1 MGRLPTPT
9 ITDPNVLVGTETG
22 DDAAIYR
29 INDRVAIVLTNDF
42 FAPIVDDPFDYGQIA
57 AANALSDIYAVGG
70 TPITALNIAAFP
82 RDLGPDV
89 IAKILEGGQ
98 AKAEEAGI
106 LIIGGHTVDDK
117 EPKYG
122 LAAVGVLTPGEQ
134 ITNANAQPGDVLILT
149 KAIGSGVITTAGKA
163 GTAPE
168 ESIAAAVKS
177 MATLNK
183 GAADAMIE
191 VGVNAA
197 TDVTGFGLLG
207 HLSQMMKASGTTAT
221 VRWSDIPILPGALE
235 LARAGSVSGGTAR
248 NMESLEGKVVLGE
261 GVSEFEFM
269 VLADAQTSGG
279 MLISVPEERSDALVK
294 SLVANQTLYSELVGK
309 VSGSSSTPGIV
320 TIES

>member
-1 MGRLPTPT
+1 M
-9 ITDPNVLVGTETG
+9 LVGTETG

-294 SLVANQTLYSELVGK
+294 SLVANQTLYSKLVGM

-320 TIES
+320 TIEA

>member
-1 MGRLPTPT
+1 LGKLPTPT

-29 INDRVAIVLTNDF
+29 IDDRVALVLTNDF

-122 LAAVGVLTPGEQ
+122 LAAVGIVTPGEQ

-149 KAIGSGVITTAGKA
+149 KAIGSGFITTAGKF
-163 GTAPE
+163 GTAPD

-183 GAADAMIE
+183 GAAVAMQE

-207 HLSQMMKASGTTAT
+207 HLAQMMKASGTSAT
-221 VRWSDIPILPGALE
+221 VNWSAIPFLPGALD
-235 LARAGSVSGGTAR
+235 LAHAGSTSGGTRR
-248 NMESLEGKVVLGE
+248 NMESLESRVVYGE
-261 GVSEFEFM
+261 GITEFEFM

-279 MLISVPEERSDALVK
+279 MLISVPEERSEALIK
-294 SLVANQTLYSELVGK
+294 SLVANQTLYSEVIGRIDNNGQVG
-309 VSGSSSTPGIV
+309 TV
-320 TIES
+320 TIEK

>member
-1 MGRLPTPT
+1 M
-9 ITDPNVLVGTETG
+9 LVGTETG

-122 LAAVGVLTPGEQ
+122 LAAVGVITPGEQ
-134 ITNANAQPGDVLILT
+134 ITNANAQPGDILILT

-221 VRWSDIPILPGALE
+221 LRWSDIPILPGALE

-248 NMESLEGKVVLGE
+248 NMEALEGEVVLEE

-294 SLVANQTLYSELVGK
+294 CLVANQALYSEVIGK
-309 VSGSSSTPGIV
+309 VLGSSRTPGIV
-320 TIES
+320 TIEA

>member
-1 MGRLPTPT
+1 M
-9 ITDPNVLVGTETG
+9 LVGTETG

-29 INDRVAIVLTNDF
+29 IDDRVALVLTNDF
-42 FAPIVDDPFDYGQIA
+42 FAPIVDDPFDYGRIA

-70 TPITALNIAAFP
+70 RPITALNIAAFP
-82 RDLGPDV
+82 RELGPEV

-98 AKAEEAGI
+98 VKAEEAGI

-122 LAAVGVLTPGEQ
+122 LAVTGIVTPGEQ

-149 KAIGSGVITTAGKA
+149 KAIGSGIITTAGKA

-168 ESIAAAVKS
+168 ESIQAAVES

-207 HLSQMMKASGTTAT
+207 HLSQMMKASGTSAAMN
-221 VRWSDIPILPGALE
+221 WSQIPLLPGVLE
-235 LARAGSVSGGTAR
+235 LAKAGSVSGGTAR
-248 NMESLEGKVVLGE
+248 NMEALAGLVNREDGISDI
-261 GVSEFEFM
+261 EFM
-269 VLADAQTSGG
+269 ILADAQTSGG
-279 MLISVPEERSDALVK
+279 MLISVFEERAAALVK
-294 SLVANQTLYSELVGK
+294 SLVANETLRSAIIGK
-309 VSGSSSTPGIV
+309 VFEGDPGIV
-320 TIES
+320 TIWQ

>member
-1 MGRLPTPT
+1 M
-9 ITDPNVLVGTETG
+9 LVGTETG

-29 INDRVAIVLTNDF
+29 IDDRVALVLTNDF
-42 FAPIVDDPFDYGQIA
+42 FAPIVDDPFDYGRIA

-70 TPITALNIAAFP
+70 RPITALNIAAFP
-82 RDLGPDV
+82 RELGPDV

-98 AKAEEAGI
+98 VKAEEAGI

-122 LAAVGVLTPGEQ
+122 LAVTGIVTPGEQ

-149 KAIGSGVITTAGKA
+149 KAIGSGIITTAGKA

-168 ESIAAAVKS
+168 ESIQAAVDS

-207 HLSQMMKASGTTAT
+207 HLSQMMKASGTSAALN
-221 VRWSDIPILPGALE
+221 WSKIPLLPGVLE
-235 LARAGSVSGGTAR
+235 LAKAGSVSGGTAR
-248 NMESLEGKVVLGE
+248 NMEALEGAVNFE
-261 GVSEFEFM
+261 DGVGDIEFTI
-269 VLADAQTSGG
+269 LADAQTSGG
-279 MLISVPEERSDALVK
+279 MLISVPEERANVLVK
-294 SLVANQTLYSELVGK
+294 NLVANQTLYSEVIGK
-309 VSGSSSTPGIV
+309 VFEGDPGIITV
-320 TIES
+320 WQ

>member
-1 MGRLPTPT
+1 M
-9 ITDPNVLVGTETG
+9 LVGTETG

-279 MLISVPEERSDALVK
+279 MLISVPEERSEALVK
-294 SLVANQTLYSELVGK
+294 CLVANQTLYSELVGK

-320 TIES
+320 TIEA

>member
-1 MGRLPTPT
+1 M
-9 ITDPNVLVGTETG
+9 LVGTETG

-29 INDRVAIVLTNDF
+29 IDDRVALVLTNDF

-82 RDLGPDV
+82 RNLGSDV

-122 LAAVGVLTPGEQ
+122 LAAVGIVTPGEQ

-149 KAIGSGVITTAGKA
+149 KAIGSGFITTAGKF
-163 GTAPE
+163 GTAPDNA
-168 ESIAAAVKS
+168 IAAAVKS
-177 MATLNK
+177 MATLNN
-183 GAADAMIE
+183 GAAVAMQE

-207 HLSQMMKASGTTAT
+207 HLAQMMKASGTSAT
-221 VRWSDIPILPGALE
+221 LNWSAIPFLPGAID
-235 LARAGSVSGGTAR
+235 LAHAGSTSGGTRR
-248 NMESLEGKVVLGE
+248 NMEALEGRVLYGE
-261 GVSEFEFM
+261 GISEFEFM

-279 MLISVPEERSDALVK
+279 MLISVPEERANALVK
-294 SLVANQTLYSELVGK
+294 SLVANETLYSEVVGR
-309 VSGSSSTPGIV
+309 VGNDGQLGTV
-320 TIES
+320 TIEK

>member
-1 MGRLPTPT
+1 M
-9 ITDPNVLVGTETG
+9 LVGTETG

-29 INDRVAIVLTNDF
+29 IDERVALVLTNDF

-70 TPITALNIAAFP
+70 KPITALNIAAFP
-82 RDLGPDV
+82 RELGPDV

-98 AKAEEAGI
+98 VKAEEAGI

-122 LAAVGVLTPGEQ
+122 LAVTGVVTPGEQ
-134 ITNANAQPGDVLILT
+134 ITNANAQPGDVLVLT

-168 ESIAAAVKS
+168 EVIQEAIRS

-183 GAADAMIE
+183 GAANAMIE
-191 VGVNAA
+191 VGVNSA

-207 HLSQMMKASGTTAT
+207 HLSQMVKASGVSA
-221 VRWSDIPILPGALE
+221 VVSRSAVPILPGAVE
-235 LARAGSVSGGTAR
+235 LAEAGTISGGTTR
-248 NMESLEGKVVLGE
+248 NMEALKDAVVLEE
-261 GVSEFEFM
+261 GISDIDFVL
-269 VLADAQTSGG
+269 LADAQTSGG
-279 MLISVPEERSDALVK
+279 LLISVPEARAETLVK
-294 SLVANQTLYSELVGK
+294 SLVANHTLYSEVIG
-309 VSGSSSTPGIV
+309 GV
-320 TIES
+320 TAGNAGTVTVQA

>member
-1 MGRLPTPT
+1 M
-9 ITDPNVLVGTETG
+9 LVGTETG

-29 INDRVAIVLTNDF
+29 IDDRVALVLTTDF

-122 LAAVGVLTPGEQ
+122 LAAVGIVTPGEQ

-149 KAIGSGVITTAGKA
+149 KAIGSGFITTAGKF
-163 GTAPE
+163 GTAPAD
-168 ESIAAAVKS
+168 SIVAAVKS

-183 GAADAMIE
+183 GAAAAMQE

-207 HLSQMMKASGTTAT
+207 HLVQMMKASGTSAT
-221 VRWSDIPILPGALE
+221 VNWSSIPFLPGAID
-235 LARAGSVSGGTAR
+235 LAHAGSTSGGTRR
-248 NMESLEGKVVLGE
+248 NMEALEGKVLYGE
-261 GVSEFEFM
+261 GISEFEFM

-294 SLVANQTLYSELVGK
+294 SLITNEALYSEVVGRIDSDGQ
-309 VSGSSSTPGIV
+309 SGTV
-320 TIES
+320 TIEN

>member
-1 MGRLPTPT
+1 
-9 ITDPNVLVGTETG
+9 VLVGTETG

-29 INDRVAIVLTNDF
+29 IDDRVALVLTNDF
-42 FAPIVDDPFDYGQIA
+42 FAPIVDDPYDYGQIA

-70 TPITALNIAAFP
+70 RPITALNIAAFP
-82 RDLGPDV
+82 RELGPDV

-98 AKAEEAGI
+98 DKAEEAGI

-122 LAAVGVLTPGEQ
+122 LAVTGVVTPGEQ
-134 ITNANAQPGDVLILT
+134 ITNANAQVGDVLVLT

-191 VGVNAA
+191 VGVNSA

-207 HLSQMMKASGTTAT
+207 HLSQMAKASGVSA
-221 VRWSDIPILPGALE
+221 RLKWSDIPILPGALD

-248 NMESLEGKVVLGE
+248 NMEALEGKAILGE
-261 GVSEFEFM
+261 GVTEFEFM
-269 VLADAQTSGG
+269 ILADAQTSGG
-279 MLISVPEERSDALVK
+279 MLISVSADRLDALIK
-294 SLVANQTLYSELVGK
+294 SLDKNQTLYSSEIGHIE
-309 VSGSSSTPGIV
+309 SGDSGVI
-320 TIES
+320 TIEA

>member
-1 MGRLPTPT
+1 
-9 ITDPNVLVGTETG
+9 VLVGTETG

-29 INDRVAIVLTNDF
+29 IDDRVALVLTNDF

-82 RDLGPDV
+82 RDLGPNV

-122 LAAVGVLTPGEQ
+122 LAAVGIVTPGQQ
-134 ITNANAQPGDVLILT
+134 ITNANSQPGDVLILT
-149 KAIGSGVITTAGKA
+149 KAIGSGFITTAGKF
-163 GTAPE
+163 GTAPD

-183 GAADAMIE
+183 GAGLAMQE

-207 HLSQMMKASGTTAT
+207 HLAQMMKASGTSAT
-221 VRWSDIPILPGALE
+221 VNWSAIPFLPGALD
-235 LARAGSVSGGTAR
+235 LAHAGSTSGGTHR
-248 NMESLEGKVVLGE
+248 NMESLENRVLYGE
-261 GVSEFEFM
+261 GISEFEFM

-279 MLISVPEERSDALVK
+279 MLISVPEERSEALVK
-294 SLVANQTLYSELVGK
+294 CLVSNQTLYSEVVGR
-309 VSGSSSTPGIV
+309 VDNDGEIGTV
-320 TIES
+320 TIEK

>member
-1 MGRLPTPT
+1 
-9 ITDPNVLVGTETG
+9 
-22 DDAAIYR
+22 
-29 INDRVAIVLTNDF
+29 
-42 FAPIVDDPFDYGQIA
+42 
-57 AANALSDIYAVGG
+57 
-70 TPITALNIAAFP
+70 
-82 RDLGPDV
+82 
-89 IAKILEGGQ
+89 
-98 AKAEEAGI
+98 
-106 LIIGGHTVDDK
+106 
-117 EPKYG
+117 
-122 LAAVGVLTPGEQ
+122 
-134 ITNANAQPGDVLILT
+134 
-149 KAIGSGVITTAGKA
+149 
-163 GTAPE
+163 
-168 ESIAAAVKS
+168 

-183 GAADAMIE
+183 SAADAMIE

-294 SLVANQTLYSELVGK
+294 SLVTNQTLYSELIGK

-320 TIES
+320 TIEA

>member
-1 MGRLPTPT
+1 M
-9 ITDPNVLVGTETG
+9 LVGTETG

-29 INDRVAIVLTNDF
+29 IDDRVALVLTNDF

-82 RDLGPDV
+82 RNLGPDV

-122 LAAVGVLTPGEQ
+122 LAAVGIVTPGEQ

-149 KAIGSGVITTAGKA
+149 KAIGSGFITTAGKF
-163 GTAPE
+163 GTAPDNA
-168 ESIAAAVKS
+168 IAAAVKS
-177 MATLNK
+177 MATLNN
-183 GAADAMIE
+183 GAAVAMQE

-207 HLSQMMKASGTTAT
+207 HLAQMMKASGTSAT
-221 VRWSDIPILPGALE
+221 LNWSAIPFLPGAID
-235 LARAGSVSGGTAR
+235 LAHAGSTSGGTRR
-248 NMESLEGKVVLGE
+248 NMEALEGRVLYGE
-261 GVSEFEFM
+261 GISEFEFM

-279 MLISVPEERSDALVK
+279 MLISVPEERANALVK
-294 SLVANQTLYSELVGK
+294 SLVANETLYSEVVGR
-309 VSGSSSTPGIV
+309 VGNDGQLGTV
-320 TIES
+320 TIEK

>member
-1 MGRLPTPT
+1 M
-9 ITDPNVLVGTETG
+9 LVGTETG

-294 SLVANQTLYSELVGK
+294 SLVTNQTLYSELIGK

-320 TIES
+320 TIEA

>member
-1 MGRLPTPT
+1 LGKLPTPT

-29 INDRVAIVLTNDF
+29 IDDRVALVLTNDF

-70 TPITALNIAAFP
+70 TPIAALNIAAFP
-82 RDLGPDV
+82 RDLGTDV

-106 LIIGGHTVDDK
+106 LIIGGHTVDDN

-122 LAAVGVLTPGEQ
+122 LAAVGIVTPGEQ

-149 KAIGSGVITTAGKA
+149 KAIGSGFITTAGKF
-163 GTAPE
+163 GTAPAD
-168 ESIAAAVKS
+168 SIVTAVNS

-183 GAADAMIE
+183 GAAAAMQE

-207 HLSQMMKASGTTAT
+207 HLVQMMKASATSAT
-221 VRWSDIPILPGALE
+221 VNWSAIPFLPGAID
-235 LARAGSVSGGTAR
+235 LAHAGSTSGGTRR
-248 NMESLEGKVVLGE
+248 NMEALEGKVLYGE
-261 GVSEFEFM
+261 GISEFEFM

-279 MLISVPEERSDALVK
+279 MLISVPEERSAALIK
-294 SLVANQTLYSELVGK
+294 SLIANQTLYSEIIGRIGNDGL
-309 VSGSSSTPGIV
+309 SGTV
-320 TIES
+320 KIEY

>member
-1 MGRLPTPT
+1 LGKLPTPT
-9 ITDPNVLVGTETG
+9 ITDPNVLVGLETG

-29 INDRVAIVLTNDF
+29 INDRVALVLTNDF

-57 AANALSDIYAVGG
+57 AANALSDVYAVGG

-98 AKAEEAGI
+98 VKAEEAGI

-122 LAAVGVLTPGEQ
+122 LAVTGVVVPGEQ
-134 ITNANAQPGDVLILT
+134 ITNASAKPGDVLILT
-149 KAIGSGVITTAGKA
+149 KAIGSGVITTAAKA
-163 GTAPE
+163 GTAPD
-168 ESIAAAVKS
+168 ESVQAAVKS

-183 GAADAMIE
+183 GAADAMLE

-207 HLSQMMKASGTTAT
+207 HLSQMMKASGTSAALN
-221 VRWSDIPILPGALE
+221 WSKIPLLPGALE
-235 LARAGSVSGGTAR
+235 LATAGAVSGGTAR
-248 NMESLEGKVVLGE
+248 NIEAIRDVVNFEDGLGDI
-261 GVSEFEFM
+261 EFTI
-269 VLADAQTSGG
+269 LADAQTSGG
-279 MLISVPEERSDALVK
+279 MLISIPEERSEALVN
-294 SLVANQTLYSELVGK
+294 SLVANQTLYSSVVGK
-309 VSGSSSTPGIV
+309 VFDGDPGIV
-320 TIES
+320 TVWQ